1 MILFSEVYQVL
12 QESFV
17 KQNAPNWSF
26 DLVADINYTIK
37 FYILSRYT
45 LVATTLTKVVPYEVG
60 LPGIL

>member
-1 MILFSEVYQVL
+1 MIHFFGVYQVF
-12 QESFV
+12 QESLV

-45 LVATTLTKVVPYEVG
+45 SVATTLSKVVRCEGG
-60 LPGIL
+60 LPGVL